1 MDTSTSS
8 ASSRRP
14 GGYAYTSGSKSD
26 KVLYYINHVTRTL
39 PPPPSRTAQY
49 LIFSST
55 IPPRAVNVVRARHL
69 TVMFTRPGQF
79 KV

>member
-8 ASSRRP
+8 ASARRP

-26 KVLYYINHVTRTL
+26 KVLYYINHAHA

>member
-8 ASSRRP
+8 ASARRP

-26 KVLYYINHVTRTL
+26 KVLYYINHAHAAPPTAAHRTL
-39 PPPPSRTAQY
+39 CN
-49 LIFSST
+49 IFLAD
-55 IPPRAVNVVRARHL
+55 PPRAVNVVRARHL
-69 TVMFTRPGQF
+69 TVMFTLPGQF

>member
-8 ASSRRP
+8 ASARRP

-26 KVLYYINHVTRTL
+26 KVLKYINHAHAPPPTVAHRTL
-39 PPPPSRTAQY
+39 FN
-49 LIFSST
+49 IFPDAP
-55 IPPRAVNVVRARHL
+55 PPRAVNVVRARHL
-69 TVMFTRPGQF
+69 TVMFTPPGQF